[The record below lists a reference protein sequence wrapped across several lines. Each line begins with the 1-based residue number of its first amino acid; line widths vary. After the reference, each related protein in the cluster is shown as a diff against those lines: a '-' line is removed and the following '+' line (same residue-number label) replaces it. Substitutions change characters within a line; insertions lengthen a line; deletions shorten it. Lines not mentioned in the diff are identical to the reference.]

1 MNAML
6 EPKIVAANIHGPDT
20 RAHGST
26 VGRPRITPS
35 SHGCVKI
42 FATGYKVVQA
52 INQVIAPVATMPI
65 FTQNLSLLLC
75 AYQDG
80 A

>member
-6 EPKIVAANIHGPDT
+6 EPKIVAANIHGSDT

-26 VGRPRITPS
+26 VGRARITPS
-35 SHGCVKI
+35 SHGGVKI
-42 FATGYKVVQA
+42 FAIDYKAVQA
-52 INQVIAPVATMPI
+52 INHGIAPAATMPI
-65 FTQNLSLLLC
+65 FTQDLSLLLW

>member
-6 EPKIVAANIHGPDT
+6 EPKIVAANIHGWDA
-20 RAHGST
+20 RAHGAT
-26 VGRPRITPS
+26 VGRARITPS
-35 SHGCVKI
+35 SHGAVKI
-42 FATGYKVVQA
+42 FATGFKAVQA
-52 INQVIAPVATMPI
+52 INHVIAPAATTPI
-65 FTQNLSLLLC
+65 FTQDLSLLLW

>member
-6 EPKIVAANIHGPDT
+6 EPKIVAANIHGSDT

-26 VGRPRITPS
+26 VGRARITPS
-35 SHGCVKI
+35 SHGGVKI
-42 FATGYKVVQA
+42 FAIDYKAVRA
-52 INQVIAPVATMPI
+52 INHVIAPAATMPT
-65 FTQNLSLLLC
+65 FTQDLSLLLW